1 MTRRVVITGMGTVNA
16 LSSDLTGYW
25 RALLQGR
32 SGISLIEHFDT
43 SDFKVKIAGIVKDF
57 KPETVLDPKSVR
69 RLDRFTQFAL
79 VAAHTAVKDSGL
91 DFSREDPYRC
101 GCILG
106 CGIGGLPEYEEQHK
120 RFLQGGP
127 GKVSPFVIPKMIVNS
142 AAGTISIEYA
152 LSGPCTAVATACA
165 SAGHAIG
172 DSFDAIRYG
181 KAEIMVSGG
190 TEAGITPMGVSG
202 FIAARALSTRN
213 DSPTQASRP
222 FDKDRDGFV
231 IAEGAG
237 LLILEEL
244 EHAKRRGANIYAE
257 VLGCG
262 NTADAHHITAPHPC
276 GAGATKA
283 MEVALREARCNP
295 DEVQY
300 INAHG
305 TSTELGD
312 AAETLAIKSLFGEH
326 AKKLA
331 VSSTKSMLGH
341 LLGASGGVELIAT
354 AMTIKHSVIHPTIN
368 YVTPDPACDLDYVP
382 NHPREQRVR
391 RAISNSF
398 GFGGHNCCVVLGAM
412 N

>member
-43 SDFKVKIAGIVKDF
+43 SDFRVKIAGIVKDF
-57 KPETVLDPKSVR
+57 KPETVLDSKTVR

-79 VAAHTAVKDSGL
+79 LAAHSAVKDSGL

-101 GCILG
+101 GCIMG
-106 CGIGGLPEYEEQHK
+106 NGIGGLAEFEEQHR

-127 GKVSPFVIPKMIVNS
+127 SRVSPFVIPKMIVNS
-142 AAGTISIEYA
+142 AAGSISIDFG

-165 SAGHAIG
+165 SAGHAVG

-190 TEAGITPMGVSG
+190 TEAGVTPMGLSG
-202 FIAARALSTRN
+202 FIAARALSTHN
-213 DSPTQASRP
+213 ENPAQASRP

-231 IAEGAG
+231 VAEGAG
-237 LLILEEL
+237 VLILEEL
-244 EHAKRRGANIYAE
+244 EHAKHRGANIYAE

-276 GAGATKA
+276 GTGATKA

-312 AAETLAIKSLFGEH
+312 AAETQAIKSLFGDY

-354 AMTIKHSVIHPTIN
+354 ALTITHGVIHPTIN

-382 NHPREQRVR
+382 NQPREQRVR

>member
-43 SDFKVKIAGIVKDF
+43 SDFRVKFAGVVKDF
-57 KPETVLDPKSVR
+57 KPETVLDRKSVH
-69 RLDRFTQFAL
+69 RLDRFTQLAL
-79 VAAHTAVKDSGL
+79 VATHHAVKDSGL
-91 DFSREDPYRC
+91 DFSREDPYRS
-101 GCILG
+101 GCIMG
-106 CGIGGLPEYEEQHK
+106 CGIGGLGEFEEQHR
-120 RFLQGGP
+120 RFLHGGSSR
-127 GKVSPFVIPKMIVNS
+127 VSPFVIPKMIVNS
-142 AAGTISIEYA
+142 AAGTISIDFG

-165 SAGHAIG
+165 SAGHAVG

-181 KAEIMVSGG
+181 KADIMVSGG

-202 FIAARALSTRN
+202 FIAARALSLRN
-213 DSPTQASRP
+213 ENPAEASRP
-222 FDKDRDGFV
+222 FDLDRDGFV
-231 IAEGAG
+231 MAEGAG
-237 LLILEEL
+237 VLILEEF

-276 GAGATKA
+276 GAGAKKA
-283 MEVALREARCNP
+283 MEVALREAHCNP

-312 AAETLAIKSLFGEH
+312 AAETQAIKSLFGEH

-354 AMTIKHSVIHPTIN
+354 VMTIKHGVIHPTIN

-382 NHPREQRVR
+382 NQPREQRVR

-398 GFGGHNCCVVLGAM
+398 GFGGHNCCVAVGAL